1 MSFSHWH
8 GKSFVLAILIGATL
22 VATYPIRAQDQ
33 PPKPEANSQVVP
45 VLIRSHLFAEGHG
58 DDKDKQALLAATEN
72 ALANLSD
79 ELYIAWLDG
88 LDKSDELLGATLQPV
103 GDLLRAQLPI
113 PAGQG
118 LLVASLRANG
128 PSAQAGLKQNDVLLS
143 LADKPLATTED
154 LTKHLKAAGEAAV
167 PLKLLRGGKQ
177 VTIQVRPNYR
187 VTLGPAAE
195 PKSEYFIGVSLEPV
209 DDALRAQLELPA
221 DRGVVV
227 SDVIAGSPAE
237 KAGIKK
243 FDVVLEL
250 GGKLVA
256 TPEALAKQVQTNRDA
271 PTTVTVQRA
280 GQLIRIPVTAAVR
293 KVEAPG
299 SQDALRYWARA
310 ALVQPRYVE
319 AKNMLSGALTQAVV
333 EQDVKQRLDHLE
345 QELKALR
352 AAIDKINETLKGMK
366 RD

>member
-1 MSFSHWH
+1 MRNARWH
-8 GKSFVLAILIGATL
+8 GLSYLLTVVIGATL
-22 VATYPIRAQDQ
+22 VGTCPLWAQDQ
-33 PPKPEANSQVVP
+33 PPRHGANPQVP
-45 VLIRSHLFAEGHG
+45 VLIRNHLVGLNE
-58 DDKDKQALLAATEN
+58 DKPIQALITDGDSLELN
-72 ALANLSD
+72 DLLVANLV
-79 ELYIAWLDG
+79 EPT
-88 LDKSDELLGATLQPV
+88 DELLGATLHPV
-103 GDLLRAQLPI
+103 SDLLRSQLSI

-143 LADKPLATTED
+143 LADKPLATTDD

-177 VTIQVRPNYR
+177 IAIQVRPNYR

-227 SDVIAGSPAE
+227 SDVIADSPAE

-256 TPEALAKQVQTNRDA
+256 TPEALAHQVQANRDT
-271 PTTVTVQRA
+271 PTTVTVRRA
-280 GQLIRIPVTAAVR
+280 GQLIRIPVTAAIR

-299 SQDALRYWARA
+299 SQDALRYWVQAAR
-310 ALVQPRYVE
+310 VQPRYVE
-319 AKNMLSGALTQAVV
+319 AKNMLSGTLTQAVV

-345 QELKALR
+345 QELKVLR
-352 AAIDKINETLKGMK
+352 AALDKINETLKGMK